1 MVLLEEE
8 GCLGL
13 RLGDEL
19 VVPVLAHVAAS
30 VAHTQI
36 KHPDH
41 PGLLVVL
48 NMLFK
53 VVPATPSHRSVV
65 WN

>member
-8 GCLGL
+8 GGLGL

-30 VAHTQI
+30 VAHAQI
-36 KHPDH
+36 KHPDQ
-41 PGLLVVL
+41 PAGLLVVL
-48 NMLFK
+48 NI
-53 VVPATPSHRSVV
+53 
-65 WN
+65 

>member
-13 RLGDEL
+13 RLSDEL

-30 VAHTQI
+30 VAHAQI

-48 NMLFK
+48 NI
-53 VVPATPSHRSVV
+53 
-65 WN
+65 